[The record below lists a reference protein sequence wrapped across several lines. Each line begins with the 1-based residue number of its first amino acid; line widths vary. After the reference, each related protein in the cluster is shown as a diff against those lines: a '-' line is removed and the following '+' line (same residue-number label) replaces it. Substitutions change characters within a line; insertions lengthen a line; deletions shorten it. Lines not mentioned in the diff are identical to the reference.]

1 MIEVI
6 KERISRENDSHNN
19 GLNNAGLEKFVVT
32 QTIEANAKVVV
43 HFIKSITV
51 LKKDSFPDAAC
62 RPDSNICL
70 SSSSGIAT
78 IEYNY
83 SKNMNLFALKRIIEV
98 SMTPSFT

>member
-43 HFIKSITV
+43 HFIKSM
-51 LKKDSFPDAAC
+51 
-62 RPDSNICL
+62 
-70 SSSSGIAT
+70 GIVA
-78 IEYNY
+78 I
-83 SKNMNLFALKRIIEV
+83 
-98 SMTPSFT
+98 